1 MIIWIDITKISF
13 YSSRFKK
20 TDLVV
25 NLICTLSGALLI
37 MNSGHLYKYIA
48 GHNLTSH
55 PTKKQQLLL
64 FILKIWL
71 QNFCH
76 LSSHRLKLST
86 YIFHKKLI
94 YKYNIFVC
102 VFSCLLPC
110 YSCYACRSEVVTLCF
125 FQFNEIKQ
133 WKERENK
140 KMEND

>member
-1 MIIWIDITKISF
+1 MLLNQQFYLKRLIYVNMIDKDITKHFF

-20 TDLVV
+20 TYLVV

-86 YIFHKKLI
+86 YIFHKKLM
-94 YKYNIFVC
+94 YKYDIFVC
-102 VFSCLLPC
+102 VFSCLLC
-110 YSCYACRSEVVTLCF
+110 V
-125 FQFNEIKQ
+125 
-133 WKERENK
+133 
-140 KMEND
+140 

>member
-1 MIIWIDITKISF
+1 MLLNQQFYLKRLIYVNMIDKDITKHFF

-20 TDLVV
+20 TYLVV

-86 YIFHKKLI
+86 YIFFTRNLYI
-94 YKYNIFVC
+94 SIIFLFVSSHVC
-102 VFSCLLPC
+102 YV
-110 YSCYACRSEVVTLCF
+110 CRSEVVTLCF

-133 WKERENK
+133 
-140 KMEND
+140 

>member
-1 MIIWIDITKISF
+1 MIDKDITKHFF

-20 TDLVV
+20 TYLVV

-64 FILKIWL
+64 FILKTWL

-86 YIFHKKLI
+86 YFFHKKLI

-102 VFSCLLPC
+102 VFSCLLC
-110 YSCYACRSEVVTLCF
+110 V
-125 FQFNEIKQ
+125 
-133 WKERENK
+133 
-140 KMEND
+140 